1 MRRNSIHVLITAAL
15 LAAAP
20 LAQAGR
26 GECTNNDKR
35 VPEQTRACRDGY
47 VRVCEDGQWRNTGA
61 KCSTRSSFVPEP
73 GEGAR
78 RLAERLSMRRST

>member
-1 MRRNSIHVLITAAL
+1 MTAAL

-20 LAQAGR
+20 LAQAAR

-35 VPEQTRACRDGY
+35 VPEQTRACRGGY
-47 VRVCEDGQWRNTGA
+47 VRICEDGQWRNTGA
-61 KCSTRSSFVPEP
+61 KCNTPSSALPIQ

-78 RLAERLSMRRST
+78 RLAERLSARRST